1 VDPRDELRDAVMSHV
16 ESGGKLPTSSPSR
29 PPDIETGRVGTWQSY
44 VILSC
49 QLYTCWMHWMGDRSL
64 PCLKKRGNCPV
75 DLHTRPIIWRGYC
88 SALAYGSSVEPREAV
103 IGFTQPGLLACPRLY
118 ALHDEVNMRG
128 YSIRLTRNGGRQKSQ
143 RVEMV
148 GDPQAGLVLPPERN
162 LEEFLWTLWR
172 NDPRLRDWALQAA
185 QPQTPKRA
193 SDDDAF

>member
-1 VDPRDELRDAVMSHV
+1 
-16 ESGGKLPTSSPSR
+16 
-29 PPDIETGRVGTWQSY
+29 
-44 VILSC
+44 
-49 QLYTCWMHWMGDRSL
+49 
-64 PCLKKRGNCPV
+64 
-75 DLHTRPIIWRGYC
+75 
-88 SALAYGSSVEPREAV
+88 V